1 MPTKFW
7 SLFRETTGT
16 SEEQLAISL
25 QDVPASQAMEYG
37 AITPEP
43 GAEAGWLTQPMF
55 MSLRAR
61 SNELS
66 WQSRPRSMGV
76 HSMKLAASLNRGTL
90 RIRGPGSY
98 DLDHLAECLW
108 FGFSLDDLV
117 DSLTNI
123 ALATTQLGE
132 SVRFYGQICDS
143 ACRGAGP
150 ISQSRRCSQ
159 NVSRIDESR
168 SNLT

>member
-1 MPTKFW
+1 MPTEFW

-25 QDVPASQAMEYG
+25 QGVPASQAMEYS
-37 AITPEP
+37 AITREP
-43 GAEAGWLTQPMF
+43 SAEAGWLTQHMF

-61 SNELS
+61 SHELS

-76 HSMKLAASLNRGTL
+76 HSMKLATSLNRRTL
-90 RIRGPGSY
+90 RIRRPGSY
-98 DLDHLAECLW
+98 DLDHLGSV
-108 FGFSLDDLV
+108 FGSAFLSMTLV

-123 ALATTQLGE
+123 ALATTQLGAF
-132 SVRFYGQICDS
+132 VRFYGQTCDS

-150 ISQSRRCSQ
+150 ISRSRRCSQ
-159 NVSRIDESR
+159 NVSRTDDAR